1 MHPYPIPGP
10 PVYIPQGT
18 PPKLEPI
25 VGGLISSPT
34 GNSESDLRYF
44 GALTQDILLWDAFT
58 WNVAN
63 SGGKLGYGP
72 NPAMTGP
79 PKGAIPPGAVVD
91 GA

>member
-1 MHPYPIPGP
+1 M
-10 PVYIPQGT
+10 
-18 PPKLEPI
+18 PPKLESI
-25 VGGLISSPT
+25 AGDIISSPT
-34 GNSESDLRYF
+34 GDSELDLRYF

-79 PKGAIPPGAVVD
+79 TKGALQSGAIVD
-91 GA
+91 GN